1 MLITFSTTLD
11 RLPGERILTPDW
23 SWRLVVVSYAI
34 SWIGAY
40 TSSAIIAHANT
51 LLLRSGTQWC
61 LWMALA
67 SITYGSISIW
77 SLHFLAMLSQT
88 FEGIDVSFHPVYTT
102 LSALVATF
110 FTFAALIS
118 SARSPFRHP
127 FISNRPLSPSPTALP
142 PPLDRSSPFA
152 FFNRLRRRTSFP
164 GRSEEVE
171 LDSEFLLESGQGIC
185 SSLSSRSSSP
195 LLPAKDLRCSPR
207 TLSPSSNKYTE
218 RSYVPINTSSDSP
231 SDLRSY
237 NLGWGTGVDHDVL
250 EEEDEDETGEKLE
263 ARSYHEH
270 RHLSSARHNPHILF
284 RLGREVREGASVVHG
299 LKALIW
305 GSAIA
310 LMHHIGM
317 KAMNIPEGRVIWN
330 PVYIALS
337 CSLVLVVSWL
347 GCITIDQMDFHLSR
361 QLLFATL
368 TSLGAFGFH
377 YVSALGATYLT
388 AAPPDLKTPIS
399 GFRDEI
405 PFFITGLAV
414 CTCLL
419 SIGLLAHTASLSR
432 NRLAELIFTK
442 RRLWKV
448 KAQKLAAEGAADLKQ
463 NFISVASHELR
474 TPLFSVTGYADLL
487 GRTDLNDE
495 QKLYLANMQQAC
507 ANMQLII
514 ANVLDFSKLERN
526 NEESNAKP
534 VCMNLRAMVEG
545 IGRMTEDKGRSVRAR
560 SVDLIV
566 HVSAIVPETALVD
579 ETFVL
584 RICMNLLSNALKFTE
599 KGFILISLDMN
610 EPEELVIKVQDTGIG
625 IPRSFRKDLFEPYR
639 QADSSTTRPHQGT
652 GLGLSICKQL
662 VQRLDGKIE
671 VDSIEGEGTT
681 FVVTLPLGRP
691 SSPPLRSPTE
701 LGKRICVAYQEP
713 RTESALSNLLRRD
726 GHLPVE
732 YHSTPKGSLNDSEI
746 DMVWTDLGSVRDST
760 ELQTLTKV
768 ESEDSKVVV
777 VTSSSC
783 ALGKSR
789 NEIGEGLSGK
799 VIELSRHGIIPHLIF
814 NLLSQPEKY
823 AHEIS
828 SRPDSWP
835 LIDRRESVG
844 TIVTVNSNED
854 LEEMAESEIEE
865 KSQKQDLENEEE
877 IETKK
882 KILLVDDN
890 GMNVELGRRVLEK
903 IGYEVQVAYNGL
915 EAVQKACHS
924 DCDLVLM
931 DCQMPGVDGPEAT
944 RMIRDYE
951 TKAKEGV
958 NRLPIIAL
966 TANVSESDQTT
977 CMESGMDG
985 FLPKPLQVTVLKAT
999 LHRFLG

>member
-1 MLITFSTTLD
+1 MLITFSTTVD
-11 RLPGERILTPDW
+11 RFPGERILTPDW

-51 LLLRSGTQWC
+51 LLLRSGSQWC

-88 FEGIDVSFHPVYTT
+88 FEGIDVSFHPVYTI

-127 FISNRPLSPSPTALP
+127 FTSTRPFSSLSTALS
-142 PPLDRSSPFA
+142 PPLDRSSPFN
-152 FFNRLRRRTSFP
+152 FFNRLRRRKSSP
-164 GRSEEVE
+164 VISEEVE
-171 LDSEFLLESGQGIC
+171 LDNEFLLEAGQGTC

-195 LLPAKDLRCSPR
+195 VPPSKDLQCSPR
-207 TLSPSSNKYTE
+207 TLSPSSNKYID
-218 RSYVPINTSSDSP
+218 RRYVPKTLSGNRTRFPSSHSP
-231 SDLRSY
+231 NLRSY
-237 NLGWGTGVDHDVL
+237 NLGWGTEVDHDVM
-250 EEEDEDETGEKLE
+250 EEEDEDETEEKLE
-263 ARSYHEH
+263 FQSNNHH
-270 RHLSSARHNPHILF
+270 RHLSSARHNPPILL

-337 CSLVLVVSWL
+337 CSLVFVVSWL

-377 YVSALGATYLT
+377 YVSALGATYIT
-388 AAPPDLKTPIS
+388 AAAPDLKTPIS

-448 KAQKLAAEGAADLKQ
+448 KAEKLAAEGAADLKQ

-487 GRTDLNDE
+487 GRTDLNEE
-495 QKLYLANMQQAC
+495 QKLYLSNMQQAC

-534 VCMNLRAMVEG
+534 VCMNLRAMSE
-545 IGRMTEDKGRSVRAR
+545 AR

-566 HVSAIVPETALVD
+566 HVSAIVPETALID

-610 EPEELVIKVQDTGIG
+610 GPESLVIKVQDTGIG
-625 IPRSFRKDLFEPYR
+625 IPRSFRRELFEPYR

-671 VDSIEGEGTT
+671 VNSIEGEGTT

-691 SSPPLRSPTE
+691 SSPPLRSSAE

-726 GHLPVE
+726 GHRPIE
-732 YHSTPKGSLNDSEI
+732 YHSTPKGSLSDCEI
-746 DMVWTDLGSVRDST
+746 DMIWTDLASVRHST
-760 ELQTLTKV
+760 ELQALTNV
-768 ESEDSKVVV
+768 NSEDTKVVV

-783 ALGKSR
+783 ALGLSE
-789 NEIGEGLSGK
+789 NEIDGGLSGN
-799 VIELSRHGIIPHLIF
+799 VIQLSRHGIIPHLIF

-828 SRPDSWP
+828 SRPESWP
-835 LIDRRESVG
+835 FIDRRESVG
-844 TIVTVNSNED
+844 TIITVNSNED
-854 LEEMAESEIEE
+854 LDEIEESQVEE
-865 KSQKQDLENEEE
+865 KSQKEDVVDKEEHE
-877 IETKK
+877 IKK

-903 IGYEVQVAYNGL
+903 IGYEVQVAYDGL

-944 RMIRDYE
+944 RMIREYE
-951 TKAKEGV
+951 SKEKSGS

-977 CMESGMDG
+977 CMDSGMDG